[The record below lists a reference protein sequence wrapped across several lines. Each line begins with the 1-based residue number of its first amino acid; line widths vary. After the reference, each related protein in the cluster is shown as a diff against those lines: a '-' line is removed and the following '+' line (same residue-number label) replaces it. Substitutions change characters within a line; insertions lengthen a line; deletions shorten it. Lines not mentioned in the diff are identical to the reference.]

1 MRKLILTAVV
11 VAGLAAGASAF
22 AQASQYDQATAG
34 GTRPADVPPGTVRG
48 PSGEL
53 EYWRGNRGWAADPRY
68 GYNAYPDGYNRYG
81 YANGYPPGAYPPA
94 AAPAWQQQQRPYRP
108 NSRDWQAQRHDRDG
122 DGVPDHRDR
131 RPNDPNRR

>member
-1 MRKLILTAVV
+1 MRKLILTALA
-11 VAGLAAGASAF
+11 VAGLVAGASAF

-53 EYWRGNRGWAADPRY
+53 EVWQGNRGWADPRY

-81 YANGYPPGAYPPA
+81 YANGHPQAAYPPA
-94 AAPAWQQQQRPYRP
+94 AAPGWQQKPHHP
-108 NSRDWQAQRHDRDG
+108 NNGRDWHANGRDSDG
-122 DGVPDHRDR
+122 DGVPDSRDR
-131 RPNDPNRR
+131 RPYDARRQ